1 MGLELLKNRLQE
13 LRKEKGITQKKMADD
28 LNIKPATLSAYENGK
43 NNPSIYVLIEI
54 AQNYNVSLDW
64 LCGLSDQMT
73 NTASIESYA
82 DVIEILSKIS
92 NSVNIVVKDIKL
104 GGNEFEAIVIYSD
117 AMECFLREW
126 KGILKLRYDGTI
138 NQKLYDLWIADKM
151 NEYNILIGRD
161 EDGNNPDLDNFL
173 QEKRRDLLE

>member
-64 LCGLSDQMT
+64 LCGLSNKMT
-73 NTASIESYA
+73 NTTYIVSYA
-82 DVIEILSKIS
+82 DVIEMLSKIS
-92 NSVNIVVKDIKL
+92 NRVNIAVKDITL
-104 GGNEFEAIVIYSD
+104 GGNQFEAIITHD
-117 AMECFLREW
+117 NTMEYFLREW
-126 KGILKLRYDGTI
+126 EGILKLRYNGTI
-138 NQKLYDLWIADKM
+138 NQKLYDLWIEDKM
-151 NEYNILIGRD
+151 NEYDILIGFD
-161 EDGNNPDLDNFL
+161 EDGNNPELDAFL